1 MKRRQFLRRS
11 ATAASVPF
19 LLGGIPLSALGR
31 NQQLEA
37 LTAAAEDRVLVL
49 IQLNG
54 GNDGLN
60 TLIPLDQYSTLS
72 TARSN
77 ILIPETQALNLT
89 TETGLHPSM
98 APIKGLY
105 DNAKVGIIQSVGYPD
120 PNFSHFRSTDIWTS
134 GSPATETW
142 ETGWL
147 GRMLDMDHPNYPDG
161 YPNATHPDPLAVT
174 IGSVVSTTCQG
185 VTTNLGMAIKDPAA
199 FQQLLNGGTAPAP
212 NTPYGDELTY
222 LRQTMNATN
231 QYLSVI
237 QSADT
242 NGNNLSSLYDTNPSR
257 LAEQLKIVA
266 RLISGGLQ
274 TKIYIVSMGGYDTHA
289 NQADPTNPITGAH
302 ADLLAELATAVEAF
316 QDDIQQLG
324 IADRVLGMTFSEFGR
339 RIASNDSDGTDHGA
353 AAPLFLIGNKVNP
366 QILGTNPIIPAVV
379 DPKDSLPMQYD
390 FRSVYGSVL
399 MDWFCVPEAT
409 VKNLLFEDF
418 QHLPILT
425 SNCFNTSA
433 EFAPEDQL
441 VLTQNYPNP
450 FSAETRIRFES
461 QGGEV
466 LIQLFDGRG
475 SMIASLANQYFPPG
489 SHELSVDGTTLSS
502 GVYYCRMQH
511 RDQTASIMLVRQ

>member
-11 ATAASVPF
+11 AAAASVPF
-19 LLGGIPLSALGR
+19 LLGGIPLTALGR

-37 LTAAAEDRVLVL
+37 LTAGAEDRVLVL

-60 TLIPLDQYSTLS
+60 TVIPIDQYSTLS

-89 TETGLHPSM
+89 NETALHPSM

-147 GRMLDMDHPNYPDG
+147 GRVLDMDHPNYPDG
-161 YPNATHPDPLAVT
+161 YPNNSFPDPLAVT
-174 IGSVVSTTCQG
+174 IGSIVSTTCQG
-185 VTTNLGMAIKDPAA
+185 MSTNLGMAINDPAA
-199 FQQLLNGGTAPAP
+199 FQQLLSGGTAPAP

-222 LRQTMNATN
+222 LRQTMNSTN

-237 QSADT
+237 QNADS
-242 NGNNLSSLYDTNPSR
+242 NGNNLSNLYDTNPSR

-289 NQADPTNPITGAH
+289 NQADPTNPVTGIH
-302 ADLLAELATAVEAF
+302 ANLLHELATAAEAF

-353 AAPLFLIGNKVNP
+353 AAPLFLIGNQVNP
-366 QILGTNPIIPAVV
+366 QIMGTNPIIPAVV

-399 MDWFCVPEAT
+399 MDWFCIPEAT

-425 SNCFNTSA
+425 SNCFNTSV
-433 EFAPEDQL
+433 EFTPSDQL

-450 FSAETRIRFES
+450 FVGETRIRFES
-461 QGGEV
+461 QGGEI
-466 LIQLFDGRG
+466 LLQLFDGR
-475 SMIASLANQYFPPG
+475 AARLRP
-489 SHELSVDGTTLSS
+489 
-502 GVYYCRMQH
+502 
-511 RDQTASIMLVRQ
+511 

>member
-1 MKRRQFLRRS
+1 MKRRQFLRKS

-31 NQQLEA
+31 NQALET

-60 TLIPLDQYSTLS
+60 TVIPIDQYSNLS
-72 TARSN
+72 AVRSN
-77 ILIPETQALNLT
+77 ILIPEAQTLGINA
-89 TETGLHPSM
+89 ETALHPSM
-98 APIKGLY
+98 TGIKSLY

-147 GRMLDMDHPNYPDG
+147 GRVLDMDHPNYPDG
-161 YPNATHPDPLAVT
+161 YPNTTHPDPLAVT
-174 IGSVVSTTCQG
+174 IGSIVSTTCQG
-185 VTTNLGMAIKDPAA
+185 LSSNLGMAINDPAA

-212 NTPYGDELTY
+212 NSPYGDELTF

-231 QYLSVI
+231 EYLSVI
-237 QSADT
+237 QNADT
-242 NGNNLSSLYDTNPSR
+242 NGNNLTTLFDATPSR
-257 LAEQLKIVA
+257 LGEQLKIVS
-266 RLISGGLQ
+266 RLISGGLK
-274 TKIYIVSMGGYDTHA
+274 TKIFIVSMGGYDTHA
-289 NQADPTNPITGAH
+289 NQADPSNPTLGKH
-302 ADLLAELATAVEAF
+302 AELLAELSSAVEAF
-316 QDDIQQLG
+316 QDDLQLLG

-339 RIASNDSDGTDHGA
+339 RIKSNDSDGTDHGA

-366 QILGTNPIIPAVV
+366 QLLGVNPTIPAVV

-399 MDWFCVPEAT
+399 MDWFCIPEET

-433 EFAPEDQL
+433 DFAAEKSL
-441 VLTQNYPNP
+441 LLEQNYPNP
-450 FSAETRIRFES
+450 FKTHTSIRFES
-461 QGGEV
+461 EGGQV
-466 LIQLFDGRG
+466 LLQLFDGRG
-475 SMIASLANQYFPPG
+475 SQIATLADTYFPAG
-489 SHELSVDGTTLSS
+489 SHEISIDGSELTS

-511 RDQTASIMLVRQ
+511 NNRTASKMLIRQ